1 MLDFSELTEYVG
13 YIATAIAA
21 IALIPQAIQ
30 ILKNGNFSCISI
42 YVYSPFTASATMWL
56 LYGVLINKLPLIL
69 SNTISLILA
78 GSILMLKFRS
88 LSRP

>member
-1 MLDFSELTEYVG
+1 MLDYSQLTEYVG
-13 YIATAIAA
+13 YIAATITA

-30 ILKNGNFSCISI
+30 IWKSSNFSCISI
-42 YVYSPFTASATMWL
+42 YVYSLFTASATMWL

-69 SNTISLILA
+69 SNAISLILA

-88 LSRP
+88 VSRP